1 MLTKPQEVTI
11 MNTGIRLRYRIKLIR
26 IKNYYWRYRSMKML
40 ITGATGKLGTKVVE
54 TLLKTVP
61 ANQLAVSV
69 RNPEKAEGL
78 RARGVEVR
86 QGDFDRP
93 DTLDSAFSGIDRL
106 LIISA
111 DGDNETRIRQ
121 HTHAVTAAALAGVT
135 FIAYTSIANAM
146 ESKNFLAP
154 THKATEEA
162 ILKTGIPYSFLRNN
176 WYLENESSSIQGV
189 LAGAPWVTSAGTGKV
204 GWALQQDYAEAAAA
218 VLSGNGHENTI
229 YELSGKLLTQEELA
243 AALCTVLGKE
253 VPVQQVDDTTYA
265 EIMKNA
271 GVPDFLIPFLVGI
284 QKGIREGTLAIE
296 SNDFEK
302 LLGRPATPISVGLT
316 QIVKGISEKE

>member
-1 MLTKPQEVTI
+1 
-11 MNTGIRLRYRIKLIR
+11 
-26 IKNYYWRYRSMKML
+26 MKML

-61 ANQLAVSV
+61 ASQLAVSV

-93 DTLDSAFSGIDRL
+93 ETLDSAFAGIDRL
-106 LIISA
+106 LLISA

-121 HTHAVTAAALAGVT
+121 HTDAVAAAERAGVK
-135 FIAYTSIANAM
+135 FIAYTSLGNAS
-146 ESKNFLAP
+146 ESTMFLAP
-154 THKATEEA
+154 PHVATEEA

-176 WYLENESSSIQGV
+176 WYLENEISSIQGV
-189 LAGAPWVTSAGTGKV
+189 LAGSPWVTSAGSGKV

-218 VLSGNGHENTI
+218 VLAGNGHENTV
-229 YELSGKLLTQEELA
+229 YELSGKLMTQEELA
-243 AALCTVLGKE
+243 SALGTVLGKE
-253 VPVQQVDDTTYA
+253 VPVQQVDDATYTD
-265 EIMKNA
+265 IMKGA
-271 GVPDFLIPFLVGI
+271 GVPEFIIPFLVEI
-284 QKGIREGTLAIE
+284 QKGIREGALEIE

-302 LLGRPATPISVGLT
+302 LLGRPVTPINEALT
-316 QIVKGISEKE
+316 QVVNGIPHTK

>member
-1 MLTKPQEVTI
+1 
-11 MNTGIRLRYRIKLIR
+11 
-26 IKNYYWRYRSMKML
+26 MKIL
-40 ITGATGKLGTKVVE
+40 VTGATGKLGTKVVE

-69 RNPEKAEGL
+69 RSPEKAEEL
-78 RARGVEVR
+78 RTRGVDVR

-93 DTLDSAFSGIDRL
+93 ETLDTAFAGIDRL

-121 HTHAVTAAALAGVT
+121 HSNAVVAAERAGVK
-135 FIAYTSIANAM
+135 FIAYTSLANAK

-154 THKATEEA
+154 THQATEES

-176 WYLENESSSIQGV
+176 WYLENEISSIQGV
-189 LAGAPWVTSAGTGKV
+189 QAGAPWVTSAGNGKV
-204 GWALQQDYAEAAAA
+204 GWALQQDYAEAAAS

-243 AALCTVLGKE
+243 SAVGNVLGKE
-253 VPVQQVDDTTYA
+253 VPVQQVDDATYA
-265 EIMKNA
+265 DIMKNV
-271 GVPDFLIPFLVGI
+271 GLPDFLIPMLVDI
-284 QKGIREGTLAIE
+284 QKGVREGTLEVE

-302 LLGRPATPISVGLT
+302 LLGRSATPISEGLT
-316 QIVKGISEKE
+316 QIIKGIS